1 MLASIAVFKFLLY
14 LKKIDDRERKNER
27 YKENNLG

>member
-14 LKKIDDRERKNER
+14 LKKTDGERKKER
-27 YKENNLG
+27 YEENNLG